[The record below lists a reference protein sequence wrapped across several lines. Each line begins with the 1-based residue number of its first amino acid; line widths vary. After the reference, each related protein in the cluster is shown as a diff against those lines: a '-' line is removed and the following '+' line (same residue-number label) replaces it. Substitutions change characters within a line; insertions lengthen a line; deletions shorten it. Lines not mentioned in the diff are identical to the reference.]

1 MNGEVQ
7 ESEVKKFRYDEN
19 NKYHR
24 LARNIL
30 IILVSLTVFVE
41 IWWIVAIFV
50 DSAVIP
56 TPKETWIALCEFIG
70 SGYKGT
76 PAWNY
81 ISSSLILFIKGFVI
95 AFIVAIPLGLILGF
109 SKTLNTF
116 VTPVVEVL
124 RPIAPMAWAPVFIY
138 GISYNTGPILVV
150 FIGIFF
156 PLLTNVIFGVK
167 KIDPSLLDAALTMGA
182 NKFQLFTK
190 VMAPSAIPYMMNGI
204 KVGLGIGWMCI
215 VAAEMYSPL
224 GYGVGYCISDM
235 CQNGLWPMTFAMLII
250 IAALGILT
258 TSLAEYLQKY
268 VSKRMGVE

>member
-1 MNGEVQ
+1 MRF
-7 ESEVKKFRYDEN
+7 KYDEN

-24 LARNIL
+24 LGKNVVIVIL
-30 IILVSLTVFVE
+30 SLTMFVMA
-41 IWWIVAIFV
+41 WWVVAIIA
-50 DSAVIP
+50 DTAVIP
-56 TPKETWIALCEFIG
+56 TPAKTWEALCSFITD
-70 SGYKGT
+70 GYKGT
-76 PAWNY
+76 SAWSY
-81 ISSSLILFIKGFVI
+81 IWSSLYLFIKGFALAFVI
-95 AFIVAIPLGLILGF
+95 AIPLGLILGF

-138 GISYNTGPILVV
+138 GISYNTGPVFVV

-167 KIDPSLLDAALTMGA
+167 KIDSNLLDAALTLGA

-190 VMAPSAIPYMMNGI
+190 VMAPSAIPYIMNGI

-224 GYGVGYCISDM
+224 GYGVGYCVSDM

-250 IAALGILT
+250 IAILGILT

-268 VSKRMGVE
+268 VSKRMGAE